1 MEESKTITLYIGAHG
16 CEPTKGL
23 QMSLRSSNPH
33 KYPNGFTV
41 NFLSM
46 AGLANVYTE
55 MGILTKTHVCPKDET
70 ELHTDAAAQTL
81 RYHGTDEATLAYLV
95 PNIFEEEI
103 TSQAQA
109 LKLMTRMKKE
119 IKRLAG
125 LARLKFSPTSE
136 SLIINNPQFEKKWF
150 FSPNPGEDRRRENP
164 DVRSGIARSAGYIKH
179 NPIMAIYGLFIL
191 QTTNEDVKPSFS
203 ISDIPEHEKIQS
215 EETGIQLIRPQT
227 IIKRNLLEPISYT
240 SYWKKWIN
248 AFDFSSISDEDIS
261 EVGSVTEA
269 IYVLEQMRY
278 TFAADNYNQDNPH
291 DDIFDDVPTVDDPS
305 DDPSDDIFD
314 GVPTVD
320 DRSGLPPVV
329 PGIVDVLN
337 GIATSDIIPMLGSLQ
352 GQKSSVDKL
361 QTEISRLDERAN
373 ALEQEIELSKGEI
386 QTRTTTAYI
395 AKIQNEVEDI
405 DTRQLVALQQQFEKE
420 KAEIARVEHKLEQE
434 KQNIIKKFT
443 GFIKKTLKPDSTT
456 PGVNATIKNIIMR
469 NKLKNILK
477 LGIRDREMTL
487 SQVLI
492 FFRSLGYN
500 IVNIVDPSCFTLK
513 NTPKGPETQ
522 VDTQEIYDIV
532 EPKPDDV
539 RLMNATQGLGAGAAV
554 DQKRKVRDQDRM
566 EQRKKHEQN
575 SGGTK
580 RKKSKCSR
588 KRRTRRKRC
597 TTQRRRR
604 RHKRQNFKNTMAL

>member
-55 MGILTKTHVCPKDET
+55 MGILTKTHVPPKDET

-95 PNIFEEEI
+95 PNIFTEEI

-109 LKLMTRMKKE
+109 VELMTIMEEE

-248 AFDFSSISDEDIS
+248 AFDFRSIPDEDIS

-278 TFAADNYNQDNPH
+278 TFAAGNYNQD
-291 DDIFDDVPTVDDPS
+291 DPR
-305 DDPSDDIFD
+305 DDIFD
-314 GVPTVD
+314 GVSTVD
-320 DRSGLPPVV
+320 DMSGLPPVV
-329 PGIVDVLN
+329 PGLPPVVPGIAKMLKR
-337 GIATSDIIPMLGSLQ
+337 IATSGIIPSLISSLQ

>member
-1 MEESKTITLYIGAHG
+1 MKTITLYLGAHG
-16 CEPTKGL
+16 CELTKGL
-23 QMSLRSSNPH
+23 GMSLRSLNHH
-33 KYPNGFTV
+33 KYRNGLTV

-55 MGILTKTHVCPKDET
+55 MGILTKKHVLPKDKT

-81 RYHGTDEATLAYLV
+81 RYHGTDNATLAYLV

-103 TSQAQA
+103 TSQARA
-109 LKLMTRMKKE
+109 LALMTRMEEE
-119 IKRLAG
+119 IKRLAI
-125 LARLKFSPTSE
+125 LASLEFPPTSE

-164 DVRSGIARSAGYIKH
+164 DVRSGPARFAGDKQY

-191 QTTNEDVKPSFS
+191 QTTDEDVKPSFS
-203 ISDIPEHEKIQS
+203 ISDIPDVEKIQS
-215 EETGIQLIRPQT
+215 EETGIRLIRPHSIT
-227 IIKRNLLEPISYT
+227 SRNLLEPISYT

-248 AFDFSSISDEDIS
+248 AFDFSSIPDEDIS

-269 IYVLEQMRY
+269 IYVLKQMMY
-278 TFAADNYNQDNPH
+278 TFAAGNYNQDNPR
-291 DDIFDDVPTVDDPS
+291 DDIFYGVPPVDDM
-305 DDPSDDIFD
+305 
-314 GVPTVD
+314 
-320 DRSGLPPVV
+320 SGLPPVE
-329 PGIVDVLN
+329 PGIARVLN
-337 GIATSDIIPMLGSLQ
+337 GIATSDIIPMLGSLER
-352 GQKSSVDKL
+352 QKSSVDKL
-361 QTEISRLDERAN
+361 QTDISRLDERAN
-373 ALEQEIELSKGEI
+373 ALEQEIELSKGKI
-386 QTRTTTAYI
+386 QTRATAAYN
-395 AKIQNEVEDI
+395 AKKQNEVEDI
-405 DTRQLVALQQQFEKE
+405 DRQLVELQQQFDN
-420 KAEIARVEHKLEQE
+420 ARADVTRIENELDAR
-434 KQNIIKKFT
+434 KQKIIDVFT
-443 GFIKKTLKPDSTT
+443 DFIKKTLKPDSTT

-500 IVNIVDPSCFTLK
+500 NVNIVDPSCFTLK
-513 NTPKGPETQ
+513 NIPKPPETQ
-522 VDTQEIYDIV
+522 LDTQELYHQNEERGSDT
-532 EPKPDDV
+532 E
-539 RLMNATQGLGAGAAV
+539 RLSNAVSLLRDRTRTPSPAPAPGPAPASSSSRIQRDSRTQRESRNFAFG
-554 DQKRKVRDQDRM
+554 
-566 EQRKKHEQN
+566 HP

-604 RHKRQNFKNTMAL
+604 QTRQNFKNTMAL